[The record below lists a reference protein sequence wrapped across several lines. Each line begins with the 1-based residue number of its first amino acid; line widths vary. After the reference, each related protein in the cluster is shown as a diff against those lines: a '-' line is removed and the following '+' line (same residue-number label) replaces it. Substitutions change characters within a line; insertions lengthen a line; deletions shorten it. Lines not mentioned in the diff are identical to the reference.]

1 MDALTA
7 HKMRTENDLQRA
19 VAKVLDASGLTWFH
33 PPMEGFRNPRTGAH
47 LKAKGM
53 KAGVPDCLIFND
65 RQYADGRIYPVEDY
79 FTGLAI
85 ELKVGKNKPSASQE
99 EWAGKL
105 RGCGWR
111 YEVCR
116 SVDEVLTVLRECY
129 PARFPI

>member
-1 MDALTA
+1 MDALTG

-19 VAKVLDASGLTWFH
+19 VAKLLDASGLTWFH

-53 KAGVPDCLIFND
+53 KAGVPDCLVFDGFWQD
-65 RQYADGRIYPVEDY
+65 RV
-79 FTGLAI
+79 TGAYCTGFAI
-85 ELKVGKNKPSASQE
+85 ELKVGKNKPSASQN

-116 SVDEVLTVLRECY
+116 SIDEVLTVLREAY